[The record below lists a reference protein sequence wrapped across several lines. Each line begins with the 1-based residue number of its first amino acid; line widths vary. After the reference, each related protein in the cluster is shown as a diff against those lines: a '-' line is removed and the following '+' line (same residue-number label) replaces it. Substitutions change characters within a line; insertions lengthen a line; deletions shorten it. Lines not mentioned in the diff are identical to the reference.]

1 MDNQKRDKMTH
12 DPIAKLINSLAFP
25 TIISM
30 LITSLYNMADT
41 YFVAQL
47 DNDSATAAVGI
58 VFAIMALIQALGFF
72 CGHGSGNFISRMLG
86 ANKIKEARAM
96 ATTGL
101 CLSMILGVLLMVFG
115 LFFIEPLAK
124 VLGSTDTMMPY
135 SLAYMS
141 YILIGSPVM
150 MGALVMNNQL
160 RFQGNAFYAMIGIMT
175 GGLLNIILDPL
186 FIFGFDMGIAGAA
199 LATILS
205 QTLSFVIL
213 FIGVMKSDSLSY
225 SFKDIH
231 LNAYYLKNIYKGGL
245 PSLCRQ
251 GISSLSTATLNIC
264 AGMFGDSAIA
274 AISVVNRI
282 TQFCFS
288 IVIGFAQGFQPV
300 CGYNYGAKLY
310 HRVKEAFIYT
320 VKVGVVLIAIISITA
335 FIFAPSIMR
344 LFEGDASGLVL
355 KIGQDALRYQCLT
368 LFLSVFV
375 TVANMMLQVVGKT
388 KSASLLAS
396 MRQGIALIPTVFIL
410 SNTIG
415 LLGVEIAQSIADVI
429 SLLVALPL
437 TFSFFKEMSQRGST
451 DQKIIL

>member
-1 MDNQKRDKMTH
+1 MDDQKRDRMLH
-12 DPIAKLINSLAFP
+12 EPVAKLINSLALP

-47 DNDSATAAVGI
+47 NNDSATAAVGI

-72 CGHGSGNFISRMLG
+72 CGHGSGNFISRALG
-86 ANKIKEARAM
+86 AGKIHEAKAM

-101 CLSMILGVLLMVFG
+101 VLSLIFGLILMVFG
-115 LFFIEPLAK
+115 LIFIEPLARI
-124 VLGSTDTMMPY
+124 LGSSETMLPY

-141 YILIGSPVM
+141 YILLGAPIM
-150 MGALVMNNQL
+150 MGSLVMNNQL
-160 RFQGNAFYAMIGIMT
+160 RFQGNALYAMIGIT
-175 GGLLNIILDPL
+175 SGGILNIILDPI
-186 FIFGFDMGIAGAA
+186 FIFVFHMGIAGAA

-205 QTLSFVIL
+205 QCISFVIL
-213 FIGVMKSDSLSY
+213 FIGVMKSDSMSY

-231 LNAYYLKNIYKGGL
+231 LDRYYLQNIVKGGL

-251 GISSLSTATLNIC
+251 GISSLSSATLNIC

-310 HRVKEAFIYT
+310 KRVKEAFWYT
-320 VKVGVVLIAIISITA
+320 VKVGICLIAIISLVA
-335 FIFAPSIMR
+335 FIFAPEIMH
-344 LFEGDASGLVL
+344 LFEGDATGQVL
-355 KIGQDALRYQCLT
+355 AIGRTALRFQCLT
-368 LFLSVFV
+368 LFLTVFV
-375 TVANMMLQVVGKT
+375 TVANMMLQVVGKM
-388 KSASLLAS
+388 KEASILAS
-396 MRQGIALIPTVFIL
+396 MRQGIALIPTVFL
-410 SNTIG
+410 LANTIG
-415 LLGVEIAQSIADVI
+415 LLGVEIAQSIADII
-429 SLLVALPL
+429 SLLVAIPL
-437 TFSFFKEMSQRGST
+437 TYSFFKQLKNEEMLHSQA
-451 DQKIIL
+451 